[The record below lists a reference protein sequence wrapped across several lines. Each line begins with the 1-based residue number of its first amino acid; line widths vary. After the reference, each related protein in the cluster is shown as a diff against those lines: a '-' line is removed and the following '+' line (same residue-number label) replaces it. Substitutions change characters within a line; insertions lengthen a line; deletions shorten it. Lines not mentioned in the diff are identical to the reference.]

1 VSPTDDEP
9 LFGRHPVLELLRAE
23 SRRVDEIAILA
34 NGRSPALQDLLALA
48 RSRGVKVSFRTRD
61 QLTAMVGTP
70 HHQGVVARVA
80 AASYADLGSLVQ
92 IAGERA
98 EPAFLLALDQ
108 VQDPRNLGAILRSAE
123 ATGAHGL
130 IVSKHHAVG
139 LTPAAAKSATG
150 AAEWVKVARV
160 TNLVQSLEALKREG
174 VWIVGTATQG
184 GRSPWSADLSI
195 PICLVLGGEGE
206 GLRPLVARTCDLLLS
221 LPMKGR
227 LDSLNVAAVAA
238 VLCYEVVRQRLGPA
252 AQTSAGSRRAQ
263 KGLDLPEP

>member
-1 VSPTDDEP
+1 MTDVSASDDEP

-23 SRRVDEIAILA
+23 SRRIDEIAILA
-34 NGRSPALQDLLALA
+34 QGRTPALQDLLGLA
-48 RSRGVKVSFRTRD
+48 RSRGVKVSFRTRE

-80 AASYADLGSLVQ
+80 AATYADLGSLLDL
-92 IAGERA
+92 AAERA

-123 ATGAHGL
+123 VTGAHGL

-160 TNLVQSLEALKREG
+160 TNLVQSLEALKKQG
-174 VWIVGTATQG
+174 VWIVGAVTRG
-184 GRSPWSADLSI
+184 GVSPWAADLSS
-195 PICLVLGGEGE
+195 PVCLVLGGEGE
-206 GLRPLVARTCDLLLS
+206 GLRPLVARTCDRLLT

-227 LDSLNVAAVAA
+227 LESLNVAAVAA
-238 VLCYEVVRQRLGPA
+238 VLCYEVVRQRGSAPA
-252 AQTSAGSRRAQ
+252 STRPERRESSER
-263 KGLDLPEP
+263 P